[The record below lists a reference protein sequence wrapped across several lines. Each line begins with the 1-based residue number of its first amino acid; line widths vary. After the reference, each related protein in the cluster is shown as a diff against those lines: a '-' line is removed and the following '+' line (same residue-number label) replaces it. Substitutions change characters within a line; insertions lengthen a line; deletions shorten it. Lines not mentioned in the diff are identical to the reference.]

1 MFGPRD
7 SLPIPLHE
15 AKTVRLVFEG
25 GKPFLTISTEDGWRK
40 YKINN
45 DQLWGLHDDM
55 APKLRGR

>member
-7 SLPIPLHE
+7 SLPIPLYD
-15 AKTVRLVFEG
+15 AKTVRLVFES
-25 GKPFLTISTEDGWRK
+25 GKPFIVISTDDGWRK

-45 DQLWGLHDDM
+45 DQLWCMFEDM